1 MRVLRP
7 LVSERAASTIHVHD
21 LQWGL
26 RVGRFAHIG
35 PSSGIGR
42 KRGALVRRRRR
53 MAIAVPLA
61 SAAGVFIAGIVYGLH
76 ERKVAPSEATG
87 RQWVAAAQPEAGTRL
102 LQVDVP
108 PVATLARLTRER
120 HARFWQRMATLP
132 RVPRHNEADPQIGR
146 TEPEARSVASSEPPT
161 NANIDPA
168 PKRNSDTLV
177 TAQRQG
183 PTPGEQPHK
192 GKVVAYVK
200 SPLDQNGAPTNA
212 RPQRDRSA
220 HRRVQSSIK
229 AQLRTAFSASFSRIG
244 EVRQGLAGRL
254 ML

>member
-1 MRVLRP
+1 
-7 LVSERAASTIHVHD
+7 
-21 LQWGL
+21 
-26 RVGRFAHIG
+26 
-35 PSSGIGR
+35 
-42 KRGALVRRRRR
+42 

-76 ERKVAPSEATG
+76 ERKVAPSEAPS

-108 PVATLARLTRER
+108 SDQTSATLVRLTRER

-132 RVPRHNEADPQIGR
+132 RMPRHNEADPQIGR
-146 TEPEARSVASSEPPT
+146 TEPETRSVASSEPPT

-183 PTPGEQPHK
+183 PTPGEQPQT
-192 GKVVAYVK
+192 GKVAAYVK
-200 SPLDQNGAPTNA
+200 SSLDQNGAPTNA
-212 RPQRDRSA
+212 RPQRNRPA
-220 HRRVQSSIK
+220 HRRVQRPDQGTITNSI
-229 AQLRTAFSASFSRIG
+229 LRIIFSYW
-244 EVRQGLAGRL
+244 
-254 ML
+254 

>member
-1 MRVLRP
+1 MRDRGALTFFAIFWRKANGVRVLRP

-35 PSSGIGR
+35 PSSSGMGR

-53 MAIAVPLA
+53 IAIAVPLA

-76 ERKVAPSEATG
+76 ERKVAPSEAPS

-108 PVATLARLTRER
+108 SDQTSATLARLTRER

-146 TEPEARSVASSEPPT
+146 TEPETRSVASSEPPT

-183 PTPGEQPHK
+183 P
-192 GKVVAYVK
+192 A
-200 SPLDQNGAPTNA
+200 A
-212 RPQRDRSA
+212 
-220 HRRVQSSIK
+220 
-229 AQLRTAFSASFSRIG
+229 
-244 EVRQGLAGRL
+244 
-254 ML
+254 